1 MKNTIYAIV
10 IVVCILAAVVVFVK
24 TRSGGSGSG
33 IDSIS
38 DTEQVWVKCKACNA
52 AYEMSKKQR
61 LKELAEKQQ
70 AGGAAAMM
78 VTPPLTCQKCGKNT
92 VFLADK
98 CPNCGEIFFVGEVKN
113 DFEDRCPKCKHSKTE
128 DIRKARLAGQS
139 QQ

>member
-10 IVVCILAAVVVFVK
+10 IVVCLLVAVVVFVK
-24 TRSGGSGSG
+24 TRSGGGSG

-52 AYEMSKKQR
+52 SYEMSRKQFNTER
-61 LKELAEKQQ
+61 SEKMKA
-70 AGGAAAMM
+70 AGGAAMLM
-78 VTPPLTCQKCGKNT
+78 TPPLTCQKCGKNM
-92 VFLADK
+92 VFPAEK
-98 CPNCGEIFFVGEVKN
+98 CPTCNEIFIKGTFPN

-128 DIRKARLAGQS
+128 DIRKARLAGQG